1 MPTSHAFDYDTVY
14 SRKVRVGI
22 PRSPRVVVPYDF
34 AVGHPD
40 ASTFPS
46 QALGDATTRMLLREG
61 PDLALYPGDMSHDA
75 ARHLVSNKLKLH
87 EGIDIPPSRIMI
99 TNGSTQGLLM
109 VAEAFLNP
117 GDSVIIEEYCY
128 PGTLR
133 AFSYCEPHYVTV
145 PTDNE
150 GIIVTELAHV
160 LDRLTAQRVTPKF
173 IYTIANFQNPTGSV
187 MSLARRQAMM
197 RVAEDRRLLVV
208 EDDAYGDLIYEG
220 EPVTSLYALS
230 HTHNV
235 VRLGTFSKIVAAGVR
250 LGWII
255 APEPVLAKMAV
266 SKIDGGTSAFTS
278 RAVAEYLQAHLD
290 DRMDTLLGVYRAKRD
305 AMLEALEEHLDGVA
319 TWSQPKGGLFIWV
332 LCPRRLTPRSSL
344 RQHTLQVSPICRERT
359 SRPRGKV
366 PTICVCRLHTWARR
380 RSARALPCWPACS
393 KRSNRSRHPY
403 RPKGSRPGLP
413 FCSGGPLQPT
423 ELVQLWLHTSFVTL
437 WADAVA
443 ELSFRM
449 LGDIAFD
456 LLPIIPVITDFLAV

>member
-1 MPTSHAFDYDTVY
+1 MEIQSMSTPDAFDYGTVY

-22 PRSPRVVVPYDF
+22 PRTPRVVVPYDF

-46 QALGDATTRMLLREG
+46 QALGQATTRMLLREG

-75 ARHLVSNKLKLH
+75 ARHLVSRKLNAH
-87 EGIDIPPSRIMI
+87 EGIDIPLSRIMI

-117 GDSVIIEEYCY
+117 GETVIIEEFCY

-133 AFSYCEPHYVTV
+133 AFGYCEPSYTTV
-145 PTDNE
+145 PTDDK
-150 GIIVTELAHV
+150 GIIVTELARV
-160 LDRLTAQRVTPKF
+160 LDRLTARGITPKM

-187 MSLARRQAMM
+187 LSLSRRRALMQL
-197 RVAEDRRLLVV
+197 AEERQLLVI

-230 HTHNV
+230 RTDNV

-278 RAVAEYLQAHLD
+278 RAVAEYLQDHLE

-305 AMLEALEEHLDGVA
+305 AMLEAMEEHLHGVV
-319 TWSQPKGGLFIWV
+319 TWSRPQGGLFIWV
-332 LCPRRLTPRSSL
+332 RLPEGVNATQLLEVAQAAGVTYLPGAHFSPEGRGANYL
-344 RQHTLQVSPICRERT
+344 R
-359 SRPRGKV
+359 
-366 PTICVCRLHTWARR
+366 
-380 RSARALPCWPACS
+380 
-393 KRSNRSRHPY
+393 
-403 RPKGSRPGLP
+403 
-413 FCSGGPLQPT
+413 
-423 ELVQLWLHTSFVTL
+423 
-437 WADAVA
+437 
-443 ELSFRM
+443 LSFAYLSPENIRE
-449 LGDIAFD
+449 GIAV
-456 LLPIIPVITDFLAV
+456 LARVIKTVQPLKAPLPA

>member
-1 MPTSHAFDYDTVY
+1 MPSPKAFDYDIVY

-22 PRSPRVVVPYDF
+22 PRTPRVAVPYDF

-46 QALGDATTRMLLREG
+46 QALGEATSRMLVREG

-75 ARHLVSNKLKLH
+75 ARQLVSRKLKAH

-109 VAEAFLNP
+109 VAEAFVNP
-117 GDSVIIEEYCY
+117 GDTVIVEAFCY

-133 AFSYCEPHYVTV
+133 AFGYCQPRYATV
-145 PTDNE
+145 PTDDE
-150 GIIVTELAHV
+150 GIIVPELARV
-160 LDRLTAQRVTPKF
+160 LDRLAAQGIVPKF
-173 IYTIANFQNPTGSV
+173 IYTIATFQNPTGSV
-187 MSLARRQAMM
+187 MSLARRQALMQL
-197 RVAEDRRLLVV
+197 AEERSLLVV

-230 HTHNV
+230 RTDNV

-278 RAVAEYLQAHLD
+278 RAVAEYLDARLE

-305 AMLEALEEHLDGVA
+305 AMLEAMAEHLDGVA
-319 TWSQPKGGLFIWV
+319 TWSRPKGGLFVWV
-332 LCPRRLTPRSSL
+332 RLPEGIDTTNL
-344 RQHTLQVSPICRERT
+344 LGAAHTAGVTYLPGANFSPE
-359 SRPRGKV
+359 G
-366 PTICVCRLHTWARR
+366 
-380 RSARALPCWPACS
+380 
-393 KRSNRSRHPY
+393 
-403 RPKGSRPGLP
+403 KGSNYLR
-413 FCSGGPLQPT
+413 
-423 ELVQLWLHTSFVTL
+423 
-437 WADAVA
+437 
-443 ELSFRM
+443 LSFAYLSPEKIRE
-449 LGDIAFD
+449 GIAV
-456 LLPIIPVITDFLAV
+456 LARVLRAAQPLKAPLPA

>member
-1 MPTSHAFDYDTVY
+1 MSTPHAFDYDTVY

-61 PDLALYPGDMSHDA
+61 PELALYPGDMSHDA
-75 ARHLVSNKLKLH
+75 ARQLVSHKLKAH

-117 GDSVIIEEYCY
+117 GDTVIIEEFCY

-133 AFSYCEPHYVTV
+133 AFSYGEPRYATV
-145 PTDNE
+145 PTDDA
-150 GIIVTELAHV
+150 GMIVSELARV
-160 LDRLTAQRVTPKF
+160 LDKLAARGATPKL
-173 IYTIANFQNPTGSV
+173 IYTIANYQNPTGSV
-187 MSLARRQAMM
+187 MSLARRQALMQ
-197 RVAEDRRLLVV
+197 VAEERRLLVI

-230 HTHNV
+230 HTDNV

-278 RAVAEYLQAHLD
+278 RAVAEYLKEHLEA
-290 DRMDTLLGVYRAKRD
+290 RMAMLLDVYRAKRD
-305 AMLEALEEHLDGVA
+305 AMLEAMEEHLAGVA
-319 TWSQPKGGLFIWV
+319 TWSRPQGGLFVW
-332 LCPRRLTPRSSL
+332 
-344 RQHTLQVSPICRERT
+344 
-359 SRPRGKV
+359 
-366 PTICVCRLHTWARR
+366 
-380 RSARALPCWPACS
+380 
-393 KRSNRSRHPY
+393 
-403 RPKGSRPGLP
+403 
-413 FCSGGPLQPT
+413 
-423 ELVQLWLHTSFVTL
+423 VQLPEGMDATKLLEMAQAAGVTYL
-437 WADAVA
+437 PGANFSP
-443 ELSFRM
+443 EGRGTNYLRLSFAYLSPEKIRA
-449 LGDIAFD
+449 GIAV
-456 LLPIIPVITDFLAV
+456 LARVLKAAQPLRAPLPA

>member
-1 MPTSHAFDYDTVY
+1 MPTPEIFDYDTVY

-22 PRSPRVVVPYDF
+22 ARTPRVVVPYDF

-46 QALGDATTRMLLREG
+46 EALGEATARMLLREG

-75 ARHLVSNKLKLH
+75 ARHLVSRKLKAH
-87 EGIDIPPSRIMI
+87 EGIDVPPSRIMI

-117 GDSVIIEEYCY
+117 GETVIIEEYCY

-133 AFSYCEPHYVTV
+133 AFGYAEPRYTTV
-145 PTDNE
+145 PTDDE
-150 GIIVTELAHV
+150 GLIVTELTQV
-160 LDRLTAQRVTPKF
+160 LDQLTAQEITPKM

-187 MSLARRQAMM
+187 MSLSRRQALMQL
-197 RVAEDRRLLVV
+197 AEERQLLVI

-230 HTHNV
+230 RTDNV

-278 RAVAEYLQAHLD
+278 RAVAEYLQDHLD

-305 AMLEALEEHLDGVA
+305 AMLEALEEHLDGVV
-319 TWSQPKGGLFIWV
+319 TWSRPKGGLFVW
-332 LCPRRLTPRSSL
+332 
-344 RQHTLQVSPICRERT
+344 
-359 SRPRGKV
+359 
-366 PTICVCRLHTWARR
+366 
-380 RSARALPCWPACS
+380 
-393 KRSNRSRHPY
+393 
-403 RPKGSRPGLP
+403 
-413 FCSGGPLQPT
+413 
-423 ELVQLWLHTSFVTL
+423 VQLPAAVNTTQLLEAAQAAGVTYL
-437 WADAVA
+437 PGANFSPEGKGANYLR
-443 ELSFRM
+443 LSFAYLDPEKIRA
-449 LGDIAFD
+449 GIAV
-456 LLPIIPVITDFLAV
+456 LAHVIKTAQPHRVPLPA